1 MKKPYQIEA
10 QRAVKQFEAMAA
22 EGNPAVQMMLPIAE
36 MVGWLRKGVGEL
48 IRQAGLQLMDLLM
61 EEEVR
66 ELAGERSQRQPDRTA
81 SRWGS
86 ERGYC
91 VVMGQKVPI
100 QRPRVRTIED
110 KEVRLGSY
118 ELFHRGEPLTETVW
132 EKLMLGLSTRKYGQ
146 AVREFTQA
154 YGLEK
159 SAVSEHFIEAS
170 RTKLKQMMERRLDKT
185 RLCALMID
193 ATPFEGQQMVAALG
207 IAQDG
212 KKMILGIR
220 QGATENATVVGELLG
235 DLISRGLDFTQPR
248 LYVLDGGKALTAAVK
263 KYAGDSAAIQ
273 RCQVHKRRNVLD
285 HLTDGQKPGVAK
297 RLNAAYALEDY
308 AAAKQALNQLHR
320 DLMDLN
326 PSAARSLGE
335 GMEETLTVHRLHVP
349 LQLRKTLASTNV
361 IESAFSIVERVCRN
375 VKRWHDGD
383 QRERWVGSGLLVAE
397 RQFRRVQGYKQIPSL
412 IKELEARSSSKQA
425 VVKAKKG
432 VVEWIT
438 RGSLLSTE
446 PRAIPSGGWYQGEV
460 LTPKAQDL

>member
-10 QRAVKQFEAMAA
+10 QRAVMQLEAMAA
-22 EGNPAVQMMLPIAE
+22 EGNPAVQMVLPMAE

-66 ELAGERSQRQPDRTA
+66 EVVGERSQRQAERTA
-81 SRWGS
+81 TRWGS

-91 VVMGQKVPI
+91 VVMGQKVPV
-100 QRPRVRTIED
+100 QRPRVRTTDD

-146 AVREFTQA
+146 AIREFTEA

-170 RTKLKQMMERRLDKT
+170 RAKLQELMERRLDKT
-185 RLCALMID
+185 RLCALMVD

-212 KKMILGIR
+212 RKLILGLR
-220 QGATENATVVGELLG
+220 QGATENATVVGELFG
-235 DLISRGLDFTQPR
+235 DLMNRGLDFTEAR

-263 KYAGDSAAIQ
+263 KYAGESAAIQ

-285 HLTDGQKPGVAK
+285 HLSDEQKPAVAK
-297 RLNAAYALEDY
+297 QLNAAYALEDY
-308 AAAKQALNQLHR
+308 TAAKQALDRLHR
-320 DLMDLN
+320 ELMDLN
-326 PSAARSLGE
+326 PSAARSLSE

-349 LQLRKTLASTNV
+349 MQLRKTLASTNV
-361 IESAFSIVERVCRN
+361 IESAFSIVEQVCKN
-375 VKRWHDGD
+375 VKRWHGGD
-383 QRERWVGSGLLVAE
+383 QRERWVGSGLLVAQK
-397 RQFRRVQGYKQIPSL
+397 QFRRIIGHKQIPVL
-412 IKELEARSSSKQA
+412 IRELEALTPSKST
-425 VVKAKKG
+425 VVK
-432 VVEWIT
+432 
-438 RGSLLSTE
+438 R
-446 PRAIPSGGWYQGEV
+446 R
-460 LTPKAQDL
+460 KAS